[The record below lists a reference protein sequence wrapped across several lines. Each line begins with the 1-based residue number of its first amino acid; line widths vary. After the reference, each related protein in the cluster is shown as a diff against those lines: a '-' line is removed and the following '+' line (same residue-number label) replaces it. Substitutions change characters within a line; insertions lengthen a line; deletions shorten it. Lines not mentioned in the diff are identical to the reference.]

1 MYCQRKR
8 FRTVLQGLAALL
20 LFTAMAAAGVPGL
33 CNTGLS
39 NNNGSG
45 PVCAGPLVTPTPSPG
60 LYTDANWQI
69 AVMPSL
75 PTSGSNFLPNP
86 CAAANSPEWVT
97 PTLGFVPAWVDDPDP
112 AWLPNSPT
120 YTATASEWITP
131 QVEDSVGGHYIYA
144 ISFPVPASAGHV
156 TIVGKLLSDNEVH
169 AIYLSYGLPGNVS
182 NSFTECIPFAGYP
195 YDNAAVNGPEDFFS
209 PWTEF
214 GVVNAPVP
222 TGGSATLYIV
232 VRNRGA
238 GGIDGNPTDTGLR
251 VRFDQTSSEFLT

>member
-1 MYCQRKR
+1 MYCQPKR
-8 FRTVLQGLAALL
+8 FRTILQGLAALL

-39 NNNGSG
+39 NGSG
-45 PVCAGPLVTPTPSPG
+45 VCTGPLVADGMG
-60 LYTDANWQI
+60 LTDANWQI

-75 PTSGSNFLPNP
+75 PTSGSNFMPNP

-97 PTLGFVPAWVDDPDP
+97 PTLGFVPAWVDDPDL
-112 AWLPNSPT
+112 AWLPNSTT

-131 QVEDSVGGHYIYA
+131 QVEDGVGGHYIYA

-182 NSFTECIPFAGYP
+182 NSFTECIPIAGYP

-214 GVVNAPVP
+214 GVVKAPVP
-222 TGGSATLYIV
+222 TDGSPATLYFV
-232 VRNRGA
+232 VRNRGL
-238 GGIDGNPTDTGLR
+238 GGIDSNPTDTGLR
-251 VRFDQTSSEFLT
+251 VRFDQTSSEFLP